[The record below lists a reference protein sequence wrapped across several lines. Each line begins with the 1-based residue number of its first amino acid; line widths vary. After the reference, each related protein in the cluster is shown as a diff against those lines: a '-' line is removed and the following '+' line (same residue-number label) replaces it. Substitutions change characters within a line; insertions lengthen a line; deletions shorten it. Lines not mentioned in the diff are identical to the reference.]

1 MTGRIPALRAAG
13 AASAG
18 VVLRLAST
26 RAGAPLLFAFAAGG
40 AALIAPPLALII
52 VAFLASRVLFRTEPK
67 RIDLAALA
75 GPLFAALIVGA
86 FVGLEGAIGVLF
98 AWRLFVDTRWSVNE
112 AQRLAIAAGRPAETS
127 FSALAHAWL
136 TPIYGLT
143 LVAYTAPH
151 MVAGLPLDLPHLPS
165 LVVMIAG
172 ALALVATADWMLRR
186 AADWRLGE
194 LAKAPAAHL
203 LTHHAL
209 FLAAFGLSI
218 DISAGLVA
226 LLAWRLSHAA
236 PLRVAQPS
244 LTAVP

>member
-1 MTGRIPALRAAG
+1 M
-13 AASAG
+13 
-18 VVLRLAST
+18 
-26 RAGAPLLFAFAAGG
+26 LFAFAAG
-40 AALIAPPLALII
+40 AIALIAPPLALIV
-52 VAFLASRVLFRTEPK
+52 VAFLAARAMFRAEPK

-86 FVGLEGAIGVLF
+86 FVGLDGAIGVLF

-127 FSALAHAWL
+127 FTALAHAWL
-136 TPIYGLT
+136 TPLYGLT

-151 MVAGLPLDLPHLPS
+151 MVAGLPLDLPHVPS
-165 LVVMIAG
+165 LLVMITG

-203 LTHHAL
+203 LSHHAL
-209 FLAAFGLSI
+209 FVAAFGLSI
-218 DISAGLVA
+218 DISAGLIA
-226 LLAWRLSHAA
+226 LLAWRLAHAA
-236 PLRVAQPS
+236 PLRIAQPS